1 MEKPQQKPNENV
13 EAYTRRLNREL
24 IRLKQNVRE
33 GMKDGVVTGYI
44 DDHQFKLNS
53 TSKEMSNIDKPW
65 NMNQQSV
72 ANGLGV
78 MVI

>member
-1 MEKPQQKPNENV
+1 M
-13 EAYTRRLNREL
+13 
-24 IRLKQNVRE
+24 KQNVRE

-78 MVI
+78 MVT

>member
-33 GMKDGVVTGYI
+33 GMKDGVVTGL
-44 DDHQFKLNS
+44 H
-53 TSKEMSNIDKPW
+53 
-65 NMNQQSV
+65 
-72 ANGLGV
+72 
-78 MVI
+78 